1 MNFNTDTRLKLPL
14 ATSAQLMRTV
24 RGSLADRPLYIFF
37 VENFSAEPLVDES
50 HERRT
55 VRLLPADRPRY
66 QKSDKS
72 EFCQFSQFQL
82 QFGIIAHIK
91 IQKSQILHENL
102 QKTHM
107 SKLQQ
112 EFKNKSSKIMKT
124 HKWLKI
130 PQKFRKMKQRVH
142 ERTICHMC

>member
-55 VRLLPADRPRY
+55 VRATKNLTSLNSANFLNSNFNLGSLL
-66 QKSDKS
+66 
-72 EFCQFSQFQL
+72 
-82 QFGIIAHIK
+82 I
-91 IQKSQILHENL
+91 
-102 QKTHM
+102 
-107 SKLQQ
+107 
-112 EFKNKSSKIMKT
+112 
-124 HKWLKI
+124 
-130 PQKFRKMKQRVH
+130 
-142 ERTICHMC
+142 